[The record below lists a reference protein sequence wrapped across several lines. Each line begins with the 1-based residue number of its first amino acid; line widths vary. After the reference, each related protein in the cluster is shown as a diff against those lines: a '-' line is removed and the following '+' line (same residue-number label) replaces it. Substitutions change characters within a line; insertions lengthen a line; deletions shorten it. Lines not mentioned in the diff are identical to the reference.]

1 MTRERIEAVWIEEH
15 RALSLDELQERWG
28 LAVNQLEAF
37 VDLGILEPDAA
48 AGDRPAFTLETVA
61 IARTACRLQQELDL
75 EPHAVGVVLSLLD
88 RVRELESQLA
98 ALRAGLAAAS
108 SLHQD

>member
-15 RALSLDELQERWG
+15 RVLSLDELDERWG
-28 LAVNQLEAF
+28 LAASQLEAF

-48 AGDRPAFTLETVA
+48 ADGRPAFTLDTVA
-61 IARTACRLQQELDL
+61 VARTACRLQQELDL
-75 EPHAVGVVLSLLD
+75 EPHAVGVVLALLD
-88 RVRELESQLA
+88 RVRALEGEVA

-108 SLHQD
+108 IPQER